1 MFDIGWSELL
11 IIGVVALIV
20 VGPKDL
26 PKMFRTLG
34 QLTGKARAMA
44 REFQRAME
52 SAADEA
58 GVGDVRRAAQDF
70 RGTMSGRNLKSTLGL
85 DDLDREMND
94 IDREMRNLQSGAR
107 KPGAPNSPAPASPAG
122 PPPAGEDGDDI
133 IAAEHDAALEARNA
147 ALSATEAERLKRQ
160 AAREEARLKA
170 AELRA
175 RTEANSGANPAAQP
189 PAPSAPPAREQ

>member
-11 IIGVVALIV
+11 IIGVVALVV

-52 SAADEA
+52 SAADDA
-58 GVGDVRRAAQDF
+58 GVGDVKRAAQDL

-107 KPGAPNSPAPASPAG
+107 KPGASQPPAG
-122 PPPAGEDGDDI
+122 PPPADEAGDDI
-133 IAAEHDAALEARNA
+133 IAAEHDADMEARNA
-147 ALSATEAERLKRQ
+147 ALTATEAERLKRQ

-175 RTEANSGANPAAQP
+175 RAEARPGAQPEAQPGAQP

>member
-11 IIGVVALIV
+11 IIGVVALVV

-34 QLTGKARAMA
+34 QLTGKARSMA

-52 SAADEA
+52 SAADDA
-58 GVGDVRRAAQDF
+58 GVGDVKRAAQDL

-107 KPGAPNSPAPASPAG
+107 KPGASQPPAG
-122 PPPAGEDGDDI
+122 PPPADEAGDDI
-133 IAAEHDAALEARNA
+133 IAAEHDADMEARNA
-147 ALSATEAERLKRQ
+147 ALTATEAERLKRQ

-175 RTEANSGANPAAQP
+175 RAEARPGAQPEAQPGAQP

>member
-11 IIGVVALIV
+11 IIGVVALVV

-34 QLTGKARAMA
+34 QLTGKARSMA

-52 SAADEA
+52 SAADDA
-58 GVGDVRRAAQDF
+58 GVGDVKRAAQDL

-107 KPGAPNSPAPASPAG
+107 KPGASQPPAG
-122 PPPAGEDGDDI
+122 PPPADEAGDDI
-133 IAAEHDAALEARNA
+133 IAAEHDADMEARNA
-147 ALSATEAERLKRQ
+147 ALTATEAERLKRQ

-175 RTEANSGANPAAQP
+175 RAEARPGAQPEAQPEAQP